1 MMPIAVTNPLIN
13 CQCDQTHHTARIRT
27 AARSL
32 VRTLRLWRARIRER
46 QAFPVL
52 DERDLRDLR
61 VSRWDVEHELAK
73 PFWRD

>member
-1 MMPIAVTNPLIN
+1 MPIAVTNPLIN
-13 CQCDQTHHTARIRT
+13 CQCDQIQHTARIST
-27 AARSL
+27 AAQSL

-73 PFWRD
+73 PFWRE